1 MTLHTSRKMAGLI
14 AETREYFRL
23 LSCTQMLRFQ
33 SNDLPLGIGSNIFT
47 PAIQV

>member
-1 MTLHTSRKMAGLI
+1 
-14 AETREYFRL
+14 
-23 LSCTQMLRFQ
+23 MLRFQ